1 MATPKYNISKLEH
14 MSDVLK
20 AVSHPLRIA
29 IIDLLLQAEE
39 LTVTEIY
46 TKLKISQPEA
56 SRQLAILKNANLIE
70 CRKDANTRFYY
81 LVDKS
86 ISKLLNCVENCTV

>member
-1 MATPKYNISKLEH
+1 MATPNYDINKLEH

-29 IIDLLLQAEE
+29 IVDLLLQAEE
-39 LTVTEIY
+39 LTVTDIY
-46 TKLKISQPEA
+46 TKLNISQPEA
-56 SRQLAILKNANLIE
+56 SRQLAILKNANLIK
-70 CRKDANTRFYY
+70 CRKEANTRFYT

-86 ISKLLNCVENCTV
+86 ISKLLNCVENCTA

>member
-1 MATPKYNISKLEH
+1 MATPKYNITKLEH

-29 IIDLLLQAEE
+29 IVDLLLQAEE
-39 LTVTEIY
+39 LTVTEVH

-56 SRQLAILKNANLIE
+56 SRQLGILKNAHLID
-70 CRKDANTRFYY
+70 CRKEANTRFYY

>member
-1 MATPKYNISKLEH
+1 MATPKYNITKLEH

-39 LTVTEIY
+39 LTVTDIY
-46 TKLKISQPEA
+46 TKLNIVQPEA

-70 CRKDANTRFYY
+70 CRKEGNTRFYC

-86 ISKLLNCVENCTV
+86 ISKLLNCVENCTA